1 MRKLWFS
8 GGSPYA
14 RTVRMLLAEKGLDYE
29 KDQHDAVRPVEAL
42 KDLNPNLTIPVLE
55 DGGLQLFDSKVV
67 VEYLVET
74 YPDAMADPALR
85 PRLAP
90 SLVRPER
97 RWEDLKTL
105 ATLETMTESIV
116 NLRLLA
122 SSGLRSAEVEYMRRQ
137 EARIQHILDWLEAD
151 RAAADGFMPGFFSTM
166 DMAFIAAVAFAE
178 ARRVAPW
185 RGRPRLEALFQHFA
199 GRPSVLST
207 RPVPTAPPA

>member
-1 MRKLWFS
+1 
-8 GGSPYA
+8 
-14 RTVRMLLAEKGLDYE
+14 
-29 KDQHDAVRPVEAL
+29 
-42 KDLNPNLTIPVLE
+42 
-55 DGGLQLFDSKVV
+55 
-67 VEYLVET
+67 
-74 YPDAMADPALR
+74 MADPALR
-85 PRLAP
+85 PRLTP
-90 SLVRPER
+90 SLVRSER

-151 RAAADGFMPGFFSTM
+151 RAAADGFMPGFFSMM

-199 GRPSVLST
+199 DRPSVVST
-207 RPVPTAPPA
+207 RPVLTAPPA

>member
-42 KDLNPNLTIPVLE
+42 KDLNPNLTIPVME
-55 DGGLQLFDSKVV
+55 DGGLRLFDSKVII
-67 VEYLVET
+67 EYLVET
-74 YPDAMADPALR
+74 YPNAMADPAFR

-90 SLVRPER
+90 FLVRPER

-151 RAAADGFMPGFFSTM
+151 RAAVDGFMPGFFSVM
-166 DMAFIAAVAFAE
+166 DMAFIAAAAFAE
-178 ARRVAPW
+178 ARGVAPW
-185 RGRPRLEALFQHFA
+185 RGRPRLEALFEHFA
-199 GRPSVLST
+199 DRPAVVST
-207 RPVPTAPPA
+207 RPVPTAAPT